1 VKFPAF
7 LASIV
12 FSSSAIAQYTITAL
26 PSCDVVIASIGGITD
41 KGAVAWSCYDNPRA
55 MSDLF
60 LLDRSGQS
68 QVGQTE
74 TGFLHLNAM
83 NRWGQIVG
91 VVQNGRDIRG
101 LLWSGGVAQEL
112 PLLPSME
119 DGWTVPSGINDRGD
133 IVGGT
138 ITPRGDERSFLYRD
152 GVMHDLSEF
161 GRFAHAIN
169 NKGEILLEFF
179 PPGFFGLQSGIYKDG
194 DFTPI
199 PTFGQ
204 VTVASVINDSGSVAG
219 FYFAPGETE
228 PHAFYYSRTGSAD
241 LRRADEVR
249 SRATS
254 INKHDEVVGWWY
266 KIRAG
271 VRGFLYKDGTRFD
284 IQDLLPPNSGWSF
297 TEAHHINDSGQIVGT
312 GLFNNQNRIFLLS
325 PSRSTNQN

>member
-1 VKFPAF
+1 MKFPAF

-26 PSCDVVIASIGGITD
+26 PSSDVASIAGITD
-41 KGAVAWSCYDNPRA
+41 KGAVAWSRYDNPTR

-74 TGFLHLNAM
+74 MGFLHVNAM
-83 NRWGQIVG
+83 NRWQQIVG
-91 VVQNGRDIRG
+91 TVQDGRDIRG
-101 LLWSGGVAQEL
+101 LVWSDGVAQEL

-119 DGWTVPSGINDRGD
+119 DGYTVPSGINDHGD

-138 ITPRGDERSFLYRD
+138 INPATADQRGFLYRD

-161 GRFAHAIN
+161 GRFAHGIN
-169 NKGEILLEFF
+169 NKGQILLEFF
-179 PPGFFGLQSGIYKDG
+179 QAGFFGLRSGIYHDG

-199 PTFGQ
+199 PAFGQ
-204 VTVASVINDSGSVAG
+204 VTVARVINDSGNVAG
-219 FYFAPGETE
+219 YYFAPGETE
-228 PHAFYYSRTGSAD
+228 PHAFYYSKTGSAD
-241 LRRADEVR
+241 LRRTDELW
-249 SRATS
+249 SNATS
-254 INKHDEVVGWWY
+254 INKRDEVVGRWY

-271 VRGFLYKDGTRFD
+271 VRGFLYKDGIRVD

-297 TEAHHINDSGQIVGT
+297 TQAYHINDAGQIVGT
-312 GLFNNQNRIFLLS
+312 GFFNNRTQLFLLS
-325 PSRSTNQN
+325 PSRGTNQN